1 MNKKELEMLADLIAD
16 RVADRILEKITSPP
30 KESIPDMVDSTEAA
44 KILGKSRRYLLQIK
58 DQFNYVKV
66 GNSKQSRIFFPRE
79 ELYKKF
85 NKNK

>member
-1 MNKKELEMLADLIAD
+1 MNKKELEILADLIVD
-16 RVADRILEKITSPP
+16 RLADRILEKLGPPP
-30 KESIPDMVDSTEAA
+30 KEEVPDMVDSTEAA

-79 ELYKKF
+79 ELYEKF
-85 NKNK
+85 SKNN